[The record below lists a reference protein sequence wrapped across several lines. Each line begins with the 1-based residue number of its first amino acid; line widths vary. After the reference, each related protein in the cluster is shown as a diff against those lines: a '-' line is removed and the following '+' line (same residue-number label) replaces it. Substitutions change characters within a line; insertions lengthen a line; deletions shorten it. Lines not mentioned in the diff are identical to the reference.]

1 MTPLAVIATVEI
13 EQLKKDSFFVANYYR
28 CLDQYKNALWFH
40 YSYVLWRNYKTR
52 NTIAY

>member
-28 CLDQYKNALWFH
+28 CLDHYKNALWF
-40 YSYVLWRNYKTR
+40 SNILWRNNKTR